1 MEQQKQENKRGH
13 TLFFL
18 LFFFILSLAITILG
32 VFCLNEL
39 HDNFLQGNILLKIV
53 IFGTCAVVLFLLG
66 LFVTFGWR
74 EGFSKGLLGLYVFIL
89 FALSSCF
96 ILQRTGFF
104 EMIDT
109 PEKLQEYL
117 EKLGVWMPIFYIVL
131 QFLQVVILPIPSIVS
146 TVAGVA
152 LFGAF
157 RTMIYS
163 LAGILIGSIT
173 AFFIG
178 RRLGNKAVSWI
189 IGNEMLSKW
198 QKKLKGKDT
207 IVLSLMFVLPLFPD
221 DVLCFIAGLST
232 MSTRYFLVVV
242 LLTRLLGI
250 FATCYSVNFIPFTT
264 WWGIILWLV
273 FAVVVIAVGIIL
285 YRKMDSIQH
294 LLKRRSKKCKKNK

>member
-1 MEQQKQENKRGH
+1 MEQQKQENKRGR

-53 IFGTCAVVLFLLG
+53 IFGTCSVVLFLLG
-66 LFVTFGWR
+66 LFVTFGRR

-117 EKLGVWMPIFYIVL
+117 EKSGVWMPIFYIVL

-157 RTMIYS
+157 WAMIYS

-273 FAVVVIAVGIIL
+273 FAVLVIAVGIIL